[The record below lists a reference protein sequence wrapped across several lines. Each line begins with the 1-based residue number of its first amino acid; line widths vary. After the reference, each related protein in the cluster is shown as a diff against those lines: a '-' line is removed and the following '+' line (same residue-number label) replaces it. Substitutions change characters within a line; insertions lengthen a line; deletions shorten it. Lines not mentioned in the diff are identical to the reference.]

1 MIKDTCSDP
10 DSRFRMVQEHVL
22 QACKDPVSASFG
34 LQTDQQAHRART
46 LPLILT
52 LTSTPTPTPTPTPP
66 PTPTPTRGGGRPSRA
81 CSSRSTCATAT

>member
-52 LTSTPTPTPTPTPP
+52 LTSTPIPLPTPTL
-66 PTPTPTRGGGRPSRA
+66 TRKEKSAVVAWSRVMLTVLQQG
-81 CSSRSTCATAT
+81 SST